1 VTAWLREDTEAV
13 ACCVCHREGRPLY
26 DLDPFGVVR
35 CPRCSLVFVSP
46 RLRPEALQKLYEQPA
61 YHEGVYGEDGRFS
74 PAMMLQRRWTRGRLA
89 LAEEELGRP
98 VSGARLLEVGAG
110 HGLFLAA
117 ARERGY
123 DVVGVE
129 LSETSAAHARES
141 LGLTVHSTQLEDAP
155 LAGRFDVICAW
166 DTIEHVPDPDVILTE
181 IHRLLKPGGRL
192 FLTTGDLGSFN
203 ARIRGSRWRQIHP
216 PTHVNYFSRAT
227 MRTLLSR
234 LGFRT
239 VGIETT
245 AYYHS
250 MYNVLATLALRG
262 GASGRLSAAIL
273 AAGGT
278 RVARRVGFWIDL
290 GDIMFVVA
298 ERPC

>member
-1 VTAWLREDTEAV
+1 MTAWLREDTEAV

-129 LSETSAAHARES
+129 LSETAAAHARES

-155 LAGRFDVICAW
+155 LEGRFDVICAW
-166 DTIEHVPDPDVILTE
+166 DTIEHVPDPVQFWRAVRGLLAEDGVVLFSTPYFSSAPS
-181 IHRLLKPGGRL
+181 RLMRRKWWTLKPTEHIWHFTPRTHRTVAAAGGMVV
-192 FLTTGDLGSFN
+192 T
-203 ARIRGSRWRQIHP
+203 
-216 PTHVNYFSRAT
+216 
-227 MRTLLSR
+227 RTLL
-234 LGFRT
+234 
-239 VGIETT
+239 
-245 AYYHS
+245 
-250 MYNVLATLALRG
+250 NP
-262 GASGRLSAAIL
+262 LSAVNFARL
-273 AAGGT
+273 DSLVG
-278 RVARRVGFWIDL
+278 VARSAP
-290 GDIMFVVA
+290 A
-298 ERPC
+298 E